1 MRIHFMKPDLSK
13 FSSVM
18 NPFHKNA
25 IGPSN
30 PLVLVLWCFMS
41 GNLCK
46 DGLSRDQ
53 LLPALQNVLKL
64 GLYGWKKDSYLGWS

>member
-25 IGPSN
+25 TGPSN
-30 PLVLVLWCFMS
+30 PLVLVLSCFMS